1 MNCFIEDFTENNY
14 KELLKKIKNT
24 TIFFDEYQKM
34 NKYVILRHDVDFS
47 MHRAFALSKIE
58 YNLGLKATYFVQ
70 LGSLFYNLFEHEIR
84 ELVSNI
90 LGLGHQIGLHFDP
103 TQYHIS
109 NISDLNQHLVFE
121 KSILENLFQTTI
133 KAFSFHNPSS
143 DILKYDDMAYV
154 DMINVYAKYF
164 KEHVAYCSD
173 SNGYW
178 RYKRLDSFLSECHDR
193 VQILTH
199 PAWWQRKEM
208 KPRDRI
214 LKCIKGRYDSTIKKY
229 DQTLKDNGR
238 INVK

>member
-121 KSILENLFQTTI
+121 KSILENLFQ
-133 KAFSFHNPSS
+133 
-143 DILKYDDMAYV
+143 
-154 DMINVYAKYF
+154 
-164 KEHVAYCSD
+164 
-173 SNGYW
+173 
-178 RYKRLDSFLSECHDR
+178 
-193 VQILTH
+193 ILTH